1 VSPHVSITGLIITV
15 STARQ
20 ESGSQHAT
28 PTCEI
33 DTELP
38 YVQDNDKQASIFPAY
53 DFHTKTIVL
62 EELCSTVVEATLRV
76 GHQNFPRILHISVF
90 TNFNF

>member
-62 EELCSTVVEATLRV
+62 EELCSTVVLETPEYDKQAYYQLLQYST
-76 GHQNFPRILHISVF
+76 S
-90 TNFNF
+90 